1 MPANDLISSF
11 VSSQSTE
18 IQHVPFNTDI
28 FHDVIEVVTMPDGR
42 DGAVLKRLCENLK
55 TDFSR
60 QLRKVKNNPLAGMA
74 IMSIPDPRGVPQ
86 DTWVIPVNKIAWW
99 LGTINAK
106 KVKASISP
114 KLLKY
119 QEALAD
125 VLDAWCRGKT
135 REQVT
140 TAPAVP
146 LTPAQIL
153 LAQAQILVDFEK
165 KQTALAKQQEV
176 LAIES
181 KDHEQRLQQVE
192 AQSDKTISVVTT
204 ITEYRGR
211 ILGIPGLAKRG
222 YHVPENMQPQVGKEL
237 TAIAKAH
244 GDNPPKVA
252 NGKYE
257 VGQYFPEHLDE
268 WVSLNKE
275 KRSSWRR

>member
-1 MPANDLISSF
+1 MN
-11 VSSQSTE
+11 Q
-18 IQHVPFNTDI
+18 IQIVPFDTDI

-42 DGAVLKRLCENLK
+42 DGAVLKRLCENLE

-60 QLRKVKNNPLAGMA
+60 QLKKVKNNPLASMVM
-74 IMSIPDPRGVPQ
+74 MSIETPAGPRE
-86 DTWVIPVNKIAWW
+86 TWVIPVNKIAWW
-99 LGTINAK
+99 LSTINAK
-106 KVKASISP
+106 KVKASLSP

-140 TAPAVP
+140 VSPAVP
-146 LTPAQIL
+146 QTPAEML
-153 LAQAQILVDFEK
+153 LAMVQTLPAMAQQLVDSERR
-165 KQTALAKQQEV
+165 QAALERKHEV

-222 YHVPENMQPQVGKEL
+222 YHVPENMQPQIGKEL